1 MGSTRLVAVGLS
13 AMALAVLAPA
23 AGAATSKSPEVFP
36 SEQVTTDDSPG
47 RAYNQPQMLVDPKD
61 PDVLVIAGGNYNG
74 GTCGVWVSRDGGKT
88 WAAGKGVARPPQ
100 YATCVRSD
108 LGPFL
113 GATFAADGS
122 LVIVSAADNY
132 GGQQDVNDL
141 YAARS
146 TDLGDTWQFTI
157 IHKGETD
164 HRYTTDDGS
173 IEVGGEHFSLV
184 AAAADPSDPRY
195 VYGAA
200 RVGHASR
207 AAPFGLFG
215 KVPLRSVVATSSDG
229 GKTFGPPVDIMADVP
244 QSQIFGAFIPE
255 VTVGRDGVVYAV
267 TREKSPPADPAK
279 PFGPSSPPGSAGA
292 GGRKFVSVSTDHG
305 KTWKTTM
312 VDDSAV
318 HCGGCDWPPATHA
331 DPNNGNL
338 YVVFG
343 QSGNQSGTPVNI
355 FFKASTDGG
364 KTWGKLVQLNDDKA
378 NVDHYYPGISVAPN
392 GRIDVA
398 WIDFRSSL
406 AFDPTATPKTETFWD
421 LYYTY
426 STDGGKTWSR
436 NMRISDRSMSKNEGY
451 TVNDNYGMM
460 GPAGVAST
468 DDTAYFAW
476 SDSRRGT
483 VQLPVEDYYFTT
495 ARFAPVEAKATS
507 RAGAFAAGTATG
519 LVVAGVAL
527 LLGLL
532 VMRRR
537 RHGTAA
543 T

>member
-1 MGSTRLVAVGLS
+1 VTRKLSLSVAAAALGLS
-13 AMALAVLAPA
+13 FLTPA
-23 AGAATSKSPEVFP
+23 AGAASVKTPGVFP
-36 SEQVTTDDSPG
+36 SVQVTTDDAPG

-61 PDVLVIAGGNYNG
+61 PNILVVAGGNYNG
-74 GTCGVWVSRDGGKT
+74 GSCGVWVSRDGGRT
-88 WAAGKGVARPPQ
+88 WSAGKGLARPPQ

-146 TDLGDTWQFTI
+146 TDLGDTWQFTV

-164 HRYTTDDGS
+164 HKYTTDDGS
-173 IEVGGEHFSLV
+173 TEVGGEHYGLV
-184 AAAADPSDPRY
+184 AATADPNDARY

-207 AAPFGLFG
+207 GAPFGLFG

-229 GKTFGPPVDIMADVP
+229 GKTFGPPVDVMADVP

-255 VTVGRDGVVYAV
+255 VTVGQNGVVYAI
-267 TREKSPPADPAK
+267 TREKTPPADPNK
-279 PFGPSSPPGSAGA
+279 PFGPSSPAGGPGA

-318 HCGGCDWPPATHA
+318 YCGGCDWPPAGHA

-338 YVVFG
+338 YVVFS
-343 QSGNQSGTPVNI
+343 QSGNQSGTPTNV
-355 FFKASTDGG
+355 FFKSSTDGG
-364 KTWGKLVQLNDDKA
+364 KTWGKLLQLNDDKA
-378 NVDHYYPGISVAPN
+378 NVDHYYPGINVAPN

-406 AFDPTATPKTETFWD
+406 AFDPTATPKTEKFWD

-436 NMRISDRSMSKNEGY
+436 NMRISDRSMNKNEGY
-451 TVNDNYGMM
+451 TVNDQYGMM

-468 DDTAYFAW
+468 NDTAYFSW

-483 VQLPVEDYYFTT
+483 VQAPVEDYYFTT
-495 ARFAPVEAKATS
+495 ARFSGSTTSKSTS
-507 RAGAFAAGTATG
+507 RGGAFAAGTATG
-519 LVVAGVAL
+519 VLAAGVVL

-532 VMRRR
+532 IVRRR
-537 RHGTAA
+537 RQTPAA
-543 T
+543 

>member
-1 MGSTRLVAVGLS
+1 MGPKRLVVVGLA
-13 AMALAVLAPA
+13 AMGLAAVAPP
-23 AGAATSKSPEVFP
+23 AGAASSTPPQVLP
-36 SEQVTTDDSPG
+36 SVQVTTDDAPG

-61 PDVLVIAGGNYNG
+61 PNVLVIAGGNYNAG
-74 GTCGVWVSRDGGKT
+74 SCGVWVSRDAGKT
-88 WAAGKGVARPPQ
+88 WTAGKGVARPPG

-122 LVIVSAADNY
+122 LVIVSAADNF

-173 IEVGGEHFSLV
+173 IEVAGEHYSLV

-195 VYGAA
+195 VYEAA

-229 GKTFGPPVDIMADVP
+229 GKTWGPPVDIMGDVP

-255 VTVGRDGVVYAV
+255 LTVGRDGVVYAV
-267 TREKSPPADPAK
+267 TREKAPPADPNK
-279 PFGPSSPPGSAGA
+279 PFGPSSPPGGPGA

-305 KTWKTTM
+305 KTWKTTT

-331 DPNNGNL
+331 DAKNGNL
-338 YVVFG
+338 YVVFS
-343 QSGNQSGTPVNI
+343 QSGNQSGTPVNV

-378 NVDHYYPGISVAPN
+378 NVDHYYPGINVAPN

-398 WIDFRSSL
+398 WIDFRSTL
-406 AFDPTATPKTETFWD
+406 AFDPTATPKTEQFWD

-436 NMRISDRSMSKNEGY
+436 NMRISDRSMNKNEGY

-468 DDTAYFAW
+468 DDVAYFSW

-483 VQLPVEDYYFTT
+483 VQSPVEDYYFTT
-495 ARFAPVEAKATS
+495 ARFAPSTVKTTN
-507 RAGAFAAGTATG
+507 RAGTFAAGTATG
-519 LVVAGVAL
+519 VLVAGVAL
-527 LLGLL
+527 LIGLL
-532 VMRRR
+532 VVRGRRR
-537 RHGTAA
+537 PVPTA
-543 T
+543 